1 VYFKR
6 WIDEMEK
13 QGADLSQVK
22 IKGTEVSLYSTAC
35 RKISLNVCLGAC
47 AGEAMVHRTSK
58 HFAQRRRSCPNKAQ
72 LIFDVFFD
80 SLVVRS

>member
-22 IKGTEVSLYSTAC
+22 IKGTEVSLYYT
-35 RKISLNVCLGAC
+35 VP
-47 AGEAMVHRTSK
+47 
-58 HFAQRRRSCPNKAQ
+58 RRSHLTSTRAPLQVKLWFIERANTLHSIVGHALTK
-72 LIFDVFFD
+72 L
-80 SLVVRS
+80 S